1 MKIVLGLLLGTV
13 LPCCW
18 AAVSFYPWGERDHKK
33 RNEHLLS
40 ALKNNL
46 GLETS
51 EPSIIASFANASTAG
66 VLMKGAAASWV
77 ARLATD
83 DEDDNEEGEIFNGE
97 EEDELDPEVISNE
110 LRSVC
115 SVLPIDYWN
124 YEWCHKR
131 ELFQFHVQ
139 QKDNGWVKDPSWS
152 LGRYKRTV
160 VVRDVNLSPPP
171 ITKVSA
177 AVEHPPTQS
186 YSLLFSH
193 ECFRAYSW

>member
-1 MKIVLGLLLGTV
+1 MKTVVGLLLAMI
-13 LPCCW
+13 LPGW

-66 VLMKGAAASWV
+66 VLLRGVAASWV

-83 DEDDNEEGEIFNGE
+83 DEDDTEDNETFTGE
-97 EEDELDPEVISNE
+97 EDEELDPEAISNE
-110 LRSVC
+110 LRGVC

-131 ELFQFHVQ
+131 ELHQFHVQ
-139 QKDNGWVKDPSWS
+139 QKENGWFKDPSWS
-152 LGRYKRTV
+152 LGKYKRTV
-160 VVRDVNLSPPP
+160 VVRDVNLTPSP
-171 ITKVSA
+171 ITKVI
-177 AVEHPPTQS
+177 
-186 YSLLFSH
+186 SLMIILPY
-193 ECFRAYSW
+193 C